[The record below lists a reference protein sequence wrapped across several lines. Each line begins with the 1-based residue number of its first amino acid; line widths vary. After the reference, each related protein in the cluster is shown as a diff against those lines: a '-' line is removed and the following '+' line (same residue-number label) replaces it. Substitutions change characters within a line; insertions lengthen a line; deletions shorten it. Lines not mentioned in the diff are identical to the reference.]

1 MCTQFGMPVLLSTGD
16 TGNRRTIEF
25 PNGLTED
32 LDDDRSVPYDSI
44 EVNDESVQLQ
54 ARNMICDLIV

>member
-1 MCTQFGMPVLLSTGD
+1 MPVLLSTGD

-32 LDDDRSVPYDSI
+32 LDDDRSVQSSAI

-54 ARNMICDLIV
+54 ART